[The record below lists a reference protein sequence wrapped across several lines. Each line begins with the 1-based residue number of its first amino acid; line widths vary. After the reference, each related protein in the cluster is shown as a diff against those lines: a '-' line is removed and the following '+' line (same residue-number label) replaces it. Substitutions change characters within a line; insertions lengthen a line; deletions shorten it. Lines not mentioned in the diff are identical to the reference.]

1 MVFAIF
7 SGGEFNNV
15 KIQPYDFLI
24 CADRGYDYA
33 MRLNLTPNYVLG
45 DFDSLNYV
53 PKNAEVV
60 NREKDFSD
68 TELCLKKAIE
78 KGAKQ
83 IDIYFALG
91 GRIDHELF
99 NIQLLLLAKKHG
111 VNARIIARDC
121 VVELLSPLDN
131 GKKISVE
138 VGKTVSLVPFS
149 NTVHIIS
156 LEGLKYNFN
165 GEIVKGETK
174 TLSNVAISDKI
185 AVNILS
191 GEVLLVYFY

>member
-1 MVFAIF
+1 M
-7 SGGEFNNV
+7 
-15 KIQPYDFLI
+15 
-24 CADRGYDYA
+24 
-33 MRLNLTPNYVLG
+33 
-45 DFDSLNYV
+45 
-53 PKNAEVV
+53 
-60 NREKDFSD
+60 
-68 TELCLKKAIE
+68 
-78 KGAKQ
+78 
-83 IDIYFALG
+83 
-91 GRIDHELF
+91 
-99 NIQLLLLAKKHG
+99 AKKHG

-156 LEGLKYNFN
+156 LEGLKYNFI